1 MLPFFLLLVMLRS
14 SEGSC
19 KVVTTEVVAFVSF
32 DEFSTL
38 KVQLVLYGSITVLY
52 LLFVNGTLF

>member
-1 MLPFFLLLVMLRS
+1 MLRS